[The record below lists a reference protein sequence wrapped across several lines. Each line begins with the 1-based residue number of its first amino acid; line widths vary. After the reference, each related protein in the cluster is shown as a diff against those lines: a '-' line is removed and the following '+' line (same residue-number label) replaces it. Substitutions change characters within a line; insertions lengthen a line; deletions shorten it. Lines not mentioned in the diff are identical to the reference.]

1 MTSYLL
7 IMQIFHHHSLSLSF
21 LDFLLLKGAQIRNYQ
36 GCQQLTYWMIQMAA
50 SPKMLHIW
58 WTDLSQLK
66 GWEYNGLMLN
76 FRSFA
81 PNYLWILAWDLQF
94 TERTFLAKVFFFDL
108 CQVEWAGREQQA
120 TTNPSRITRIPNA
133 NKAQI
138 KANVLWI
145 MKVPCISIS
154 LEQKIKQPA

>member
-1 MTSYLL
+1 
-7 IMQIFHHHSLSLSF
+7 
-21 LDFLLLKGAQIRNYQ
+21 
-36 GCQQLTYWMIQMAA
+36 MAA

-66 GWEYNGLMLN
+66 GWEHNGLMLN

-94 TERTFLAKVFFFDL
+94 TERTFLAKVFFVDL

-120 TTNPSRITRIPNA
+120 TTNPSHKNFTCKQSTNQSQCSLNNEGLMHFNHFGA
-133 NKAQI
+133 KNKTACLNLNLRRLMLSAIQLFT
-138 KANVLWI
+138 VCGMLL
-145 MKVPCISIS
+145 MHSIS
-154 LEQKIKQPA
+154 QIVFAFMTGKGPAKT